1 MKPLY
6 NTTRM
11 SFANTMLNEELDTK
25 DYILYDFIY
34 MKRSKEA
41 NPETEKLVVARVWGT
56 GRRRSD
62 C

>member
-34 MKRSKEA
+34 MKRSE
-41 NPETEKLVVARVWGT
+41 
-56 GRRRSD
+56 
-62 C
+62 